1 MALARLFYTK
11 IINGE
16 DKEDEA
22 PFVAPKSRGGGG
34 LVFAWWQWQRSGNN
48 GGNKAGTATAKRRR
62 QVSQRQ

>member
-34 LVFAWWQWQRSGNN
+34 LVLPCCIEASFKDLVGDHTAWD
-48 GGNKAGTATAKRRR
+48 KP
-62 QVSQRQ
+62 